1 MGVVL
6 KQSLNNT
13 LITYFGFVIGAI
25 NLLFLYT
32 RFLTDEYFGLV
43 NVILS
48 ASAVLM
54 PLLAFGVPNTLVKY
68 FAGFQEGR
76 GRDSF
81 LTLMVLLPLLL
92 ILPLAFISQIANET
106 IGNFLSKE
114 NAVVKGY
121 VWHIFL
127 IAVAMAYFEVFY
139 AWAKV
144 KMKSVFG
151 NFMKEVFSRITVT
164 FLLLL
169 IYIEVITVM
178 TFLNALVMLYLLRTL
193 IMMAYALKVQ
203 RIRLN
208 FEFPAN
214 AKEMVSYSA
223 LIILGGSAAII
234 LLEVDKV
241 MINQFIE
248 IENVAYY
255 SVAGYIAITIAV
267 PARSMHNITYPLT
280 AEILHNKDIDGL
292 KRLYQK
298 SSLTLF
304 IVSGLLYLLI
314 ILNLHDLYDFLPES
328 YRGGYIIVVILGL
341 AKVYDAVLGNNNAIL
356 YNSDFY
362 KALLLMGVLLA
373 IMTIV
378 LNLWLIPR
386 FGLDGA
392 AIASFLA
399 FFIYNT
405 IKLAYVKLKFN
416 IQPITKETIKVFVL
430 LLSITVLLYF
440 VKFPFHP
447 LVNILLKSVL
457 IVVPYLFVLYKFK
470 ISEDVFGLLSKYLK
484 MIKGIGN

>member
-1 MGVVL
+1 MGIVF

-13 LITYFGFVIGAI
+13 LITYFGFVIGGI

-68 FAGFQEGR
+68 FAGFQAGR
-76 GRDSF
+76 SRDSF
-81 LTLMVLLPLLL
+81 LTLMVFLPLVL
-92 ILPLAFISQIANET
+92 ILPIALISQISNEA

-114 NAVVKGY
+114 NPVVKGY

-127 IAVAMAYFEVFY
+127 IGVAMAYFEVFY

-144 KMKSVFG
+144 NMRSVFG
-151 NFMKEVFSRITVT
+151 NFMKEVFSRITVSI
-164 FLLLL
+164 LLLL
-169 IYIEVITVM
+169 IYVDVISVLS
-178 TFLNALVMLYLLRTL
+178 FLNALVLLYLLRTL
-193 IMMAYALKVQ
+193 IMMFYAFKLQHLK
-203 RIRLN
+203 LN
-208 FEFPAN
+208 FKLPPNTMA
-214 AKEMVSYSA
+214 MVSYSA
-223 LIILGGSAAII
+223 LIILGGSAAIV

-241 MINQFIE
+241 MLNQFIE

-255 SVAGYIAITIAV
+255 SVAGYMAITIAV
-267 PARSMHNITYPLT
+267 PSRSMHNITYPLT
-280 AEILHNKDIDGL
+280 AEILHNKDIPGL

-304 IVSGLLYLLI
+304 IISGLLFLLI
-314 ILNLHDLYDFLPES
+314 ILNLHDLYYFLPDS
-328 YRGGYIIVVILGL
+328 YRDGYIIVVILGL
-341 AKVYDAVLGNNNAIL
+341 AKVYDAILGNNNAIL

-362 KALLLMGVLLA
+362 RALLLMGVMLA
-373 IMTIV
+373 VLTIL

-386 FGLDGA
+386 YGLDGA

-405 IKLAYVKLKFN
+405 IKLVYVKAKFN
-416 IQPITKETIKVFVL
+416 IQPFTKETVKVFL
-430 LLSITVLLYF
+430 LLLIIALLFYF

-447 LVNILLKSVL
+447 LVNIGLKSFL
-457 IVVPYLFVLYKFK
+457 IIVPYVFVLYRFK
-470 ISEDVFGLLSKYLK
+470 ISEDVFGALSKYLDRITGK
-484 MIKGIGN
+484 K